1 MARSKEIVLRPWNAA
16 KILAVIAAILAIL
29 AYPYIP
35 QKTLEIFPGSSVHW
49 GAFTDSFAGGNTQL
63 TYKQEDMS
71 AIECIMGDVASEN
84 LCGNACSFA
93 NSISVT
99 HERLMSDLAYAT
111 KVSPQITMDLSG
123 YSGVWIDIDYRG
135 PANFIYLSLQNHEP
149 ALDLPDPVRQLRPQ
163 SVGISTS
170 EIREPIYVRFKDFKV
185 SDWWVNQFALH
196 RTESG
201 TFFDRTRSVVIEI
214 KDQKAGTK
222 HYLAVRSIKFVGEW
236 ISKENFYLAITIAFA
251 ALLSLE
257 GVFRVIG
264 LYRSHRAAQKSL
276 DALNEYNQQL
286 RSVAFRD
293 ELTQLLNRRAI
304 HEVIRKSL
312 DLKNERGIAIIV
324 IDIDHF
330 KNFNDTYGHAL
341 GDKVLIN
348 VAQSLKLASRHYDQI
363 ARWGGEEFVILT
375 RESQLENLLA
385 YAEKLRET
393 VASTPVFQ
401 EGGSSPIFVT
411 ISLGITLSSTEE
423 GFDVAL
429 DRADRALYR
438 SKQNGRNCCTF
449 Y

>member
-1 MARSKEIVLRPWNAA
+1 MAQSKQIALRPWNAA
-16 KILAVIAAILAIL
+16 KIVLVLATILAIL

-35 QKTLEIFPGSSVHW
+35 QRTLEIFPGSGVHW
-49 GAFTDSFAGGNTQL
+49 GAFTDSFAGGNTKF

-71 AIECIMGDVASEN
+71 AIECIMGDAGSMS
-84 LCGNACSFA
+84 LCGNACTFA
-93 NSISVT
+93 NNMAVT
-99 HERLMSDLAYAT
+99 HDQLMSDLAFAT

-135 PANFIYLSLQNHEP
+135 PASFIYLSLQNHEP

-170 EIREPIYVRFKDFKV
+170 ELRKPVYVRFKDFHV
-185 SDWWVNQFALH
+185 SDWWVKQFALH

-201 TFFDRTRSVVIEI
+201 TFFERTRSVVVEI
-214 KDQKAGTK
+214 KDQQAGTK
-222 HYLAVRSIKFVGEW
+222 HYLEVRSIKFVGEW
-236 ISKENFYLAITIAFA
+236 ISKENSYLAITIAFA

-257 GVFRVIG
+257 GASRIIG
-264 LYRSHRAAQKSL
+264 LYRKHRAAQKSL

-286 RSVAFRD
+286 QSVAFRD

-304 HEVIRKSL
+304 HEVVRKSL
-312 DLKNERGIAIIV
+312 DLKSERGIAIIV

-330 KNFNDTYGHAL
+330 KKFNDTYGHAL

-348 VAQSLKLASRHYDQI
+348 VAQSLKQASRHYDQI

-393 VASTPVFQ
+393 VASKPVFE
-401 EGGSSPIFVT
+401 EGSPNPIFVT
-411 ISLGITLSSTEE
+411 ISLGITISSIEE
-423 GFDVAL
+423 GFDAAL
-429 DRADRALYR
+429 ERADKALYR
-438 SKQNGRNCCTF
+438 SKENGRNCCTF